1 MRRPD
6 ADNPVEILQ
15 GAPCV
20 KGRSSAPSR
29 RMTMAPSFISRLRA
43 VQWDPLHWL
52 RISLKTLGKALT
64 RLWGRDVMLY
74 TGGVSFFS
82 LLAVFPALAIL
93 ITLYSLLSDPA
104 QAAKEG
110 EILAGVIPAGA
121 RDIVKTELVR
131 LAHAPHV
138 AMSAQGVV
146 ALLIGLY
153 AAHRGFKAM
162 LAGLSFIHDEDEP
175 HGFVGFNLIALLVL
189 VATFAM
195 LAVVSA
201 VFFGLRVMGS
211 AFDLRPLRGVSWLYS
226 EWTWASAFMTLGMSL
241 IYRWA
246 MSRRPVNWRA
256 SLLGGF
262 SAAVLCLFA
271 SWATAFYVEQIAH
284 LGATYG
290 SIATVVIFLIWL
302 SWNVNAIFFGGALAT
317 EVEIAIDAHSASPPL
332 ADLRGEKPMAS
343 PPGS

>member
-1 MRRPD
+1 M
-6 ADNPVEILQ
+6 A
-15 GAPCV
+15 APQLTPRV
-20 KGRSSAPSR
+20 RTLAS
-29 RMTMAPSFISRLRA
+29 L
-43 VQWDPLHWL
+43 DPLHWL
-52 RISLKTLGKALT
+52 RVGLKTLGRALT

-82 LLAVFPALAIL
+82 LLAIFPALAIL

-104 QAAKEG
+104 QAAREG
-110 EILAGVIPAGA
+110 EVLARVIPAGA
-121 RDIVKTELVR
+121 RDIVQAELIR

-138 AMSAQGVV
+138 AMSTQGGF

-175 HGFVGFNLIALLVL
+175 HGFVGFNLMALVVL
-189 VATFAM
+189 VATFAL
-195 LAVVSA
+195 LAIVSA
-201 VFFGLRVMGS
+201 VFFSLRVMGS
-211 AFDLRPLRGVSWLYS
+211 AFDLKPLRGVSWLYS
-226 EWTWASAFMTLGMSL
+226 EWTWASLLMTLGMSL

-256 SLLGGF
+256 SLLGGAA
-262 SAAVLCLFA
+262 AAVLCLFA

-290 SIATVVIFLIWL
+290 SIATVVVFLIWL

-317 EVEIAIDAHSASPPL
+317 EVEIAIDLHSLRPVLTDQRGDDPMVSPP
-332 ADLRGEKPMAS
+332 ES
-343 PPGS
+343 

>member
-1 MRRPD
+1 MPGVR
-6 ADNPVEILQ
+6 L
-15 GAPCV
+15 
-20 KGRSSAPSR
+20 
-29 RMTMAPSFISRLRA
+29 ISRLKA
-43 VQWDPLHWL
+43 IQWDPFYWL
-52 RISLKTLGKALT
+52 GVTVRTLWRALT

-82 LLAVFPALAIL
+82 LLAIFPALAIL
-93 ITLYSLLSDPA
+93 ITLYSLFSDPA
-104 QAAKEG
+104 QG
-110 EILAGVIPAGA
+110 ERLGELLANVVPEGA
-121 RDIVKTELVR
+121 REVVEQELIR

-138 AMSAQGVV
+138 AMTTQGAV

-175 HGFVGFNLIALLVL
+175 RGFVGFNLLALAVL
-189 VATFAM
+189 IATFAV
-195 LAVVSA
+195 LVIVSS

-211 AFDLRPLRGVSWLYS
+211 AFELRPLRGVSWLYS
-226 EWTWASAFMTLGMSL
+226 EWTWSSAALTLGMAL

-246 MSRRPVNWRA
+246 MSRRPVDWRA
-256 SLLGGF
+256 SLLGGVT
-262 SAAVLCLFA
+262 AAILCLSA

-290 SIATVVIFLIWL
+290 SIATVVVFLIWL

-317 EVEIAIDAHSASPPL
+317 EVEIAIDAHAERRGSAAMTAP
-332 ADLRGEKPMAS
+332 
-343 PPGS
+343 